1 MGRLVLFVLLL
12 VAPLL
17 AGPDP
22 VATVTEFEKALTTA
36 KSWQDVRGFFDART
50 VQALDKLTA
59 TQKASTWKE
68 SQPYF
73 KFTANPT
80 VQQQVKGNTATVQ
93 LRTDQGGSSNVR
105 TYDLNL
111 ENGAWK
117 VDFSDTFDVD
127 DE

>member
-1 MGRLVLFVLLL
+1 MGRLVFLLLL
-12 VAPLL
+12 VLPLL
-17 AGPDP
+17 AAPDP
-22 VATVTEFEKALTTA
+22 VATVNEFEKALTTA
-36 KSWQDVRGFFDART
+36 KNWQDVRGFFDAKT
-50 VQALDKLTA
+50 VKALAKLTA
-59 TQKASTWKE
+59 AQQASTWKDA
-68 SQPYF
+68 QPYF

-80 VQQQVKGNTATVQ
+80 VQQQVKGNTAMVQ

-117 VDFSDTFDVD
+117 IDFSDTFEVD